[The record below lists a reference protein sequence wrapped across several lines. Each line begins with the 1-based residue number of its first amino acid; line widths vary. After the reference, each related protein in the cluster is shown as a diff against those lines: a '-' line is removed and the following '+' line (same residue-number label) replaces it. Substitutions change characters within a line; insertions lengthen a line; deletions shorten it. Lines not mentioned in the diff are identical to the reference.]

1 MRQLWNLSI
10 ACAFVAG
17 TLSAQ
22 QHVGVTDVTWTNN
35 SGAGSATLDARLHY
49 PALLPGVDTR
59 IIPAPTSAGFPVV
72 VFLHGYGL
80 VGNDYAEIGDAL
92 ARDGYI
98 AVMLNTSQWSHIS
111 LEADA
116 RAVFEQMSALTAD
129 PVSIYWNTF
138 DMNRVGLLGHS
149 MGGAVISYVLNAD
162 PALTLVNPGYRC
174 GLALAPVDPLL
185 AGNGAVIEVPLGL
198 VSGQGDT
205 LTPPANHAWP
215 YYQAVTPIEG
225 LKFHYEMGLA
235 CDHMNI
241 CGLTPN
247 SPAVFART
255 QQIACGFFGQVLGS
269 TLTGLEAVL
278 GVDGQSDPNLATL
291 EVDTSVPQAWVDTP
305 LRIGQTSRVSV
316 TIENGWGG
324 LLGAASTAQ
333 YPTAT
338 TVGNLWLD
346 ESSTF
351 TLQQGPVT
359 GERMDV
365 IIPVPNIMALVGTSF
380 AVQGAGPTVNTP
392 FILGSALG
400 FEIGL

>member
-1 MRQLWNLSI
+1 MRQFWNLSL
-10 ACAFVAG
+10 ACAFVLGAVG
-17 TLSAQ
+17 AQ
-22 QHVGVTDVTWTNN
+22 QHVGVTDVSWSNHTG
-35 SGAGSATLDARLHY
+35 SGSATLNARLHY

-59 IIPAPTSAGFPVV
+59 IIPAPSSAGFPVV

-80 VGNDYAEIGDAL
+80 VGSDYAEIGDAL

-98 AVMLNTSQWSHIS
+98 AVMLNTAQWSHTE

-116 RAVFEQMSALTAD
+116 RAVHEVMSLMTAD

-138 DMNRVGLLGHS
+138 DMGRVGLLGHS

-162 PALTLVNPGYRC
+162 PALAQVNPGYRC

-215 YYQAVTPIEG
+215 YYHAVTPIEG

-247 SPAVFART
+247 SPAVFARA
-255 QQIACGFFGQVLGS
+255 QQIACGFFGQFLGG
-269 TLTGLEAVL
+269 TLTGLETVL
-278 GVDGQSDPNLATL
+278 GVDGQSDPNLANL

-305 LRIGQTSRVSV
+305 LKIGQVSRVSV
-316 TIENGWGG
+316 TIEGGWGG
-324 LLGAASTAQ
+324 LLGAASTALQ
-333 YPTAT
+333 PTAT
-338 TVGNLWLD
+338 TVGTLLLE
-346 ESSTF
+346 ESTTF
-351 TLQQGPVT
+351 TLQQGPVA

-365 IIPVPNIMALVGTSF
+365 IIAVPNIMALVGTTF
-380 AVQGAGPTVNTP
+380 AVQGGGPTVTTP
-392 FILGSALG
+392 FTLGSALG